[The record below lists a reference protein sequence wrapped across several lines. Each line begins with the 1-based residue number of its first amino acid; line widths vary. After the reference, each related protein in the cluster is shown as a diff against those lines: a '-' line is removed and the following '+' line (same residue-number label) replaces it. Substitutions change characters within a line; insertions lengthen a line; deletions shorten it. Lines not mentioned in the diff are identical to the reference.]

1 MCIIYIKYIE
11 WSIFNKENST
21 LPQSYLKNDNDM
33 SVLVWKDFQDMLLT
47 FENQAWSGA
56 WETKK
61 VSPTF
66 AWANW
71 FESFQALGTKMR
83 TLSCGKWVFA
93 ESKLV
98 RVHKTEYQSRKSSMR
113 QHRNPAE
120 RLSQHAETTISTGQ
134 KKLYK
139 ETR

>member
-83 TLSCGKWVFA
+83 TLSWGVGNGCLRSPSLSEF
-93 ESKLV
+93 
-98 RVHKTEYQSRKSSMR
+98 T
-113 QHRNPAE
+113 
-120 RLSQHAETTISTGQ
+120 RLSTRAEKAAWDNTEILQRGSVSTL
-134 KKLYK
+134 KPP
-139 ETR
+139 